1 MSRSRWLQYSRIAV
15 SSRLKHLVLILIVS
29 FPLNALSYEFTD
41 SEITEDDGVFQ
52 IRVSAIIAA
61 PAEYVRN
68 VLTDYSHLYRLSPSI
83 IENEVLPSST
93 RNEKHV
99 RTRLL
104 FCTSVFCRE
113 AERVDTVRMLESGII
128 EAEIIP
134 HLSEFKSG
142 KATWT
147 ITADNSQT
155 HVVYQAYLEPD
166 FFIPP
171 FLGTQ
176 LIMDNLHTEF
186 TTTFIRMER
195 IASVN
200 AERDWNE
207 DLMFTAAAEQTA
219 GSPCRNNVSANLQ

>member
-1 MSRSRWLQYSRIAV
+1 MSRSRLLQYPRIAGE
-15 SSRLKHLVLILIVS
+15 STLKPLALILIVL
-29 FPLNALSYEFTD
+29 FPLNALAYEFSDTK
-41 SEITEDDGVFQ
+41 ITEDDGVFQ
-52 IRVSAIIAA
+52 IRISAIIAA

-93 RNEKHV
+93 RDEKHI

-113 AERVDTVRMLESGII
+113 AERVDTVRVLDSGII
-128 EAEIIP
+128 QAEIIP
-134 HLSEFKSG
+134 QLSEFKSG
-142 KATWT
+142 KASWT
-147 ITADNSQT
+147 ITPRYDQT

-171 FLGTQ
+171 ILGTK

-186 TTTFIRMER
+186 KTTFIRMER
-195 IASVN
+195 IASFN

-207 DLMFTAAAEQTA
+207 DLMLTAAQTKDA
-219 GSPCRNNVSANLQ
+219 PCRDKVSVNLQ